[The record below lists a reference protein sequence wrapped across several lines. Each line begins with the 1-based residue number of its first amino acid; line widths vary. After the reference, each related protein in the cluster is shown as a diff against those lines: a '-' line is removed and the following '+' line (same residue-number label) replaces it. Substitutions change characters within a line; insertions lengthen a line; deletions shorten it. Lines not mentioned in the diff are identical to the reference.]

1 MVHHSVGAISSWDDL
16 VDRLAVYDV
25 HYLTGGSVWD
35 GRAPPYHSRADVPP
49 QALVTDLARADEGR
63 MRDALV
69 ALLFRH
75 PELAPG
81 ALAAA
86 DQAKDVARTRLLIR
100 ASVLAAAALRTW
112 WGFVL
117 NIYLP
122 GQPPID
128 ADDIARAQ
136 GVPSPRSEYGR
147 PCLAALAEQ
156 LRAGQPFPFAY
167 ERGWQ
172 LAADHILEEL
182 RAAARKR
189 SA

>member
-1 MVHHSVGAISSWDDL
+1 
-16 VDRLAVYDV
+16 
-25 HYLTGGSVWD
+25 
-35 GRAPPYHSRADVPP
+35 
-49 QALVTDLARADEGR
+49 

-75 PELAPG
+75 PELAPD
-81 ALAAA
+81 ALAAV
-86 DQAKDVARTRLLIR
+86 DQVIDDARTRLLIR

-117 NIYLP
+117 DIYLP

-128 ADDIARAQ
+128 ADAIARAQ
-136 GVPSPRSEYGR
+136 GVPSPQMEYGE
-147 PCLAALAEQ
+147 PCLAALADQ

-172 LAADHILEEL
+172 LATDHILEGL